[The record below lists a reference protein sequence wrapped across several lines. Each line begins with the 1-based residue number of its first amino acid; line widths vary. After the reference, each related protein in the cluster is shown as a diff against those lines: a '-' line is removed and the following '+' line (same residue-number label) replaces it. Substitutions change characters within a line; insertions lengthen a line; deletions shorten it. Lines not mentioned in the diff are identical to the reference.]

1 MAGALQPGGSDR
13 LVYLLG
19 RYGEAIEWDL
29 ADRQWDMGEL
39 WRQRRWRFLLNLIE
53 HLPGDSH
60 YLAAVANDDELV
72 EQAPEPKP
80 GPPPLHTWTPEVDK
94 LTLIADRLGEAVT
107 AIHNTVAKRPQ
118 RPPPRLPRPQTAQDR
133 IKTKRR
139 REKHHLVKKRLRE
152 AAESGRPSMAAATGA
167 DSQHAA
173 VRPGKGGTPHGTS
186 TR

>member
-1 MAGALQPGGSDR
+1 MAGALRPGGSDR

-19 RYGEAIEWDL
+19 RYGEAIEADLALRGWDL
-29 ADRQWDMGEL
+29 ADL
-39 WRQRRWRFLLNLIE
+39 WQRRRWRFLLNLIE

-60 YLAAVANDDELV
+60 YLAAVANDDELA

-94 LTLIADRLGEAVT
+94 LTLIADRLGEVVAAVYST
-107 AIHNTVAKRPQ
+107 NAKKPPK
-118 RPPPRLPRPQTAQDR
+118 PPPRLPRPQTAYDR

-139 REKHHLVKKRLRE
+139 RDKHHLVRNRLRE
-152 AAESGRPSMAAATGA
+152 AAQAGRPSMATASGTDA
-167 DSQHAA
+167 QHAA
-173 VRPGKGGTPHGTS
+173 VRPGKGGHHGTR